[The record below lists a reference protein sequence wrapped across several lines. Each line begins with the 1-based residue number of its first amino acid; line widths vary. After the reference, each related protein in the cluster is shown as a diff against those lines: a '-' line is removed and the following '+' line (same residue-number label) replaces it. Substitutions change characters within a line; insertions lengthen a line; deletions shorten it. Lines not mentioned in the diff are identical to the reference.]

1 MTWTAVALLQND
13 SSIAS
18 PPSLT
23 PLAVGDLVWASV
35 NNNVNA
41 TSLAT
46 ALSSANI
53 TWTFV
58 GNHAMTAGSA
68 QGQALFVGR
77 VTSTAAA
84 TPSVT
89 WSGTAPATQQWY
101 VEEFRSTAGA
111 WFVQASGFVDSAGAT
126 TMASLT
132 PATNG
137 ELYVGWCGDSGTAGA
152 GSTPGY
158 VYTGTPTANGNA
170 FTYNLAC
177 TPAAQAPNIVSTG
190 GNLTNGGMTLIQE
203 LAAPFQMP
211 QRQRNR
217 KWQVLQRP
225 TPSTAVAAVV
235 AAPAQLPV
243 FPRRRLARAVC
254 RGGAG
259 QGFVAVPAPRQLP
272 PLPRR
277 RPARGVWRGGAG
289 AGFVRVPAPPQ
300 LPVFPRRRPGRAV
313 WRGGAGQG
321 FAAVPAPLQ
330 GPYRPPRRTPG
341 RVVWR
346 GGAGQGF
353 VQVPAPPQLP
363 PVPRRR
369 PGRVLWA
376 GNAVPPVTFVFVAV
390 PAPAQQFAVPPRRRP
405 ARGVY
410 GGIPVP
416 PVSLTALAEVVWRAR
431 PAPRRAVIY
440 FTPVAGT
447 NASGAPVAVPA
458 PRLLAVYPRRRL
470 QRAYVRFIPVRT
482 VNAPPGV
489 AAGPVQ
495 GPYRPP
501 RRKPVRA
508 VVQFTPVFTVNAPGI
523 GCINKQIAA
532 DAPAA
537 WWRLADAPGS
547 PAAADSGISHAYP
560 GTPAAVTFG
569 LPGPDPIPGS
579 GTAASLNGTT
589 SRVLSTYNPVLP
601 AVTVEAWVNLNGLH
615 QATSFGRLVSDS
627 FTQSDNH
634 GFELLLN
641 AGSVTFAVGSGAAF
655 SLISGGTIPPSG
667 WTQVVGTWDGTTI
680 SLYVNGSLVGSAPFA
695 GSLSAG
701 TASGVSIGYNSTYNG
716 DFVGGLMA
724 EVAIYPAALSPA
736 RVAARYACVVPPVP
750 SGVITGGQSAGGDR
764 DPWIR
769 EFRSIMPGE
778 IPELGG
784 QLPRLHGRGY
794 AAPAPSR
801 AEDVEVLW
809 EAPPEPAVDPGPSI
823 AEIVS
828 DSARNVGTGL
838 YGLGRILAPEP
849 YVPPSRVKCGAL
861 RKIGAETLRCSRK
874 RGHPGLH
881 SDRGVK
887 WG

>member
-1 MTWTAVALLQND
+1 VAISYNTGSTGDNPTSGGTGISHTIPFTFTVPAGVLTGDVMIAVIECFSFTQTTPSFSTPTSGGGSWTQIGSLLDSGAGSGLNSYATAWWRAATGSDPGSTFSISYTGTVGTDQFFWGGALASYTGADTTTPIDVSGTAVAVGVGSITLPARTTGVAND
-13 SSIAS
+13 W
-18 PPSLT
+18 
-23 PLAVGDLVWASV
+23 AVYLGA
-35 NNNVNA
+35 
-41 TSLAT
+41 
-46 ALSSANI
+46 
-53 TWTFV
+53 
-58 GNHAMTAGSA
+58 AG
-68 QGQALFVGR
+68 FF
-77 VTSTAAA
+77 AAG
-84 TPSVT
+84 T
-89 WSGTAPATQQWY
+89 WSGPAGTTQRQAIQASDEGAAIYDSNGSVGAAGTSIGGGTYSATNSSWW
-101 VEEFRSTAGA
+101 GA
-111 WFVQASGFVDSAGAT
+111 WTIGLAPPS
-126 TMASLT
+126 
-132 PATNG
+132 
-137 ELYVGWCGDSGTAGA
+137 SGT
-152 GSTPGY
+152 T
-158 VYTGTPTANGNA
+158 VQ
-170 FTYNLAC
+170 L
-177 TPAAQAPNIVSTG
+177 
-190 GNLTNGGMTLIQE
+190 
-203 LAAPFQMP
+203 P
-211 QRQRNR
+211 QRQRQR
-217 KWQVLQRP
+217 KRQTLQRP
-225 TPSTAVAAVV
+225 P
-235 AAPAQLPV
+235 AAPVPGQLQPRPTLTP
-243 FPRRRLARAVC
+243 PRRDLARAVTGV
-254 RGGAG
+254 RPRVGAA
-259 QGFVAVPAPRQLP
+259 FI
-272 PLPRR
+272 
-277 RPARGVWRGGAG
+277 
-289 AGFVRVPAPPQ
+289 
-300 LPVFPRRRPGRAV
+300 
-313 WRGGAGQG
+313 
-321 FAAVPAPLQ
+321 AVPAPLQ

-353 VQVPAPPQLP
+353 VPVPAPAQLP
-363 PVPRRR
+363 PVPRRK

-376 GNAVPPVTFVFVAV
+376 GNAVSSVTFAFVAV
-390 PAPAQQFAVPPRRRP
+390 PAPAQPPPVPRRRLARGVWGGVHGAAYLQVPAPGQGPRTVFRRVP
-405 ARGVY
+405 ARGVWR
-410 GGIPVP
+410 GG
-416 PVSLTALAEVVWRAR
+416 
-431 PAPRRAVIY
+431 
-440 FTPVAGT
+440 AGQGF
-447 NASGAPVAVPA
+447 AAVPA
-458 PRLLAVYPRRRL
+458 PL
-470 QRAYVRFIPVRT
+470 
-482 VNAPPGV
+482 
-489 AAGPVQ
+489 Q

-501 RRKPVRA
+501 RRRLARAVIQFTPVTTTNQAAAAAGAGTVQPWPTQTWPRRRRVRA
-508 VVQFTPVFTVNAPGI
+508 AVQFTPVFTVNAPGI

-547 PAAADSGISHAYP
+547 PVAADSGISHAYP
-560 GTPAAVTFG
+560 GTLTAVTFG

-589 SRVLSTYNPVLP
+589 SRVLSTYNPVLA

-615 QATSFGRLVSDS
+615 QVTSFGRLVSDS

-667 WTQVVGTWDGTTI
+667 WTQVAGTWDGTTI
-680 SLYVNGSLVGSAPFA
+680 SLYVNGSVVGSAPFA

-778 IPELGG
+778 VPELGG

-809 EAPPEPAVDPGPSI
+809 EAPPEPAAEPGPSI

-828 DSARNVGTGL
+828 DSARAAGAGL

-849 YVPPSRVKCGAL
+849 YVSPSRVKCGAL
-861 RKIGAETLRCSRK
+861 RKIGMETLRCSRK